1 VVTAAAKNA
10 DCGHTNLKETTMRY
24 TITTRPTY
32 EEQRDRLIKDVFG
45 GAIAL
50 LVVVIV
56 GTLFTL

>member
-1 VVTAAAKNA
+1 
-10 DCGHTNLKETTMRY
+10 MRY
-24 TITTRPTY
+24 TLTTRPTY